1 MVERGNMKSIVYISF
16 IVLLLAGLF
25 SACRPKDD
33 VTAESAPMNQET
45 ETTVIDESPEPVAAA
60 VKPERFVEET
70 VLLGN
75 DSAYKHYSQVI
86 VTRNDEIVVPVEE
99 GFLYWENPEE
109 SLEPQ
114 FFEVSPVLIPI
125 EEQSE
130 LAGFYYKILDYQGE
144 IEPPLDSS
152 LTFEELAEK
161 FHQFNNK
168 YLSYYR
174 IPLLYYTDRS
184 NSRYRFLYK
193 TYPVELDLSGPVSEK
208 SFNWIDEFQ
217 EYLNYSDTNAYESDQ
232 TDLFIYEGYLGSDR
246 TALRNDESPA
256 FFNPERGE
264 RFVLSKEMLYLDDNL
279 PYLPFKGNLSVTR
292 FGNAVSVD
300 AHSNSDHSGDRILG
314 VIILSLSS
322 EKSERMMGWKSPLRW
337 PDRRVNFPGGVG
349 PNDIHRNIFFYNNI
363 GEVDPFHPLIQVG
376 ENRVVT
382 PYSDREDLEW
392 VEFDGTTFSDVN
404 GPTMISTGLVL
415 SFNFSTDRRY
425 LYLFRDSDNALA
437 RYTVIFDEE

>member
-1 MVERGNMKSIVYISF
+1 MKSTVYINF
-16 IVLLLAGLF
+16 IVLLLAGFF
-25 SACRPKDD
+25 SACRQKND
-33 VTAESAPMNQET
+33 AASESDRIIQET
-45 ETTVIDESPEPVAAA
+45 ETTVIDENPEPAAA
-60 VKPERFVEET
+60 VKQERFVEET
-70 VLLGN
+70 VLLGS
-75 DSAYKHYSQVI
+75 DSSYKHYSQVI

-114 FFEVSPVLIPI
+114 FFEVSPVMIPI
-125 EEQSE
+125 EEQAE
-130 LAGFYYKILDYQGE
+130 LGGVYYRFLKNFLGIQLD
-144 IEPPLDSS
+144 PS

-161 FHQFNNK
+161 FHQS
-168 YLSYYR
+168 YEDLSYYR

-193 TYPVELDLSGPVSEK
+193 TYPVELDLSGPIGEK
-208 SFNWIDEFQ
+208 SFKWIDEFQ

-246 TALRNDESPA
+246 TSLRNDESPA

-264 RFVLSKEMLYLDDNL
+264 RFVLSKEMLYLDDGL
-279 PYLPFKGNLSVTR
+279 PYLPNTGNLSVTR
-292 FGNAVSVD
+292 LGNAVSVHARYD
-300 AHSNSDHSGDRILG
+300 PDHFNTTVVGIIL
-314 VIILSLSS
+314 LSLSP
-322 EKSERMMGWKSPLRW
+322 EKTDRMMSWKSPLRW
-337 PDRRVNFPGGVG
+337 PDRRVDFPGGVG
-349 PNDIHRNIFFYNNI
+349 PNDIHWNIHFHSNI

-382 PYSDREDLEW
+382 PYSDRKELKW

>member
-1 MVERGNMKSIVYISF
+1 MKSTVYINF
-16 IVLLLAGLF
+16 IVLLLAGF
-25 SACRPKDD
+25 FNACRPKDD
-33 VTAESAPMNQET
+33 AASESAPMNQET
-45 ETTVIDESPEPVAAA
+45 ETTVIDESPEPVAAV
-60 VKPERFVEET
+60 VKSERFAEET
-70 VLLGN
+70 VLLGS

-86 VTRNDEIVVPVEE
+86 VTRDDEIVVPVEE

-114 FFEVSPVLIPI
+114 FFEVSPVMIPI
-125 EEQSE
+125 EEQAE
-130 LAGFYYKILDYQGE
+130 LGGFYYRFLKNFRSIHLD
-144 IEPPLDSS
+144 PS

-161 FHQFNNK
+161 FHQSYEDF
-168 YLSYYR
+168 SYYR

-193 TYPVELDLSGPVSEK
+193 TYPVELDLSGPIGEK
-208 SFNWIDEFQ
+208 SFEWINEFRTA
-217 EYLNYSDTNAYESDQ
+217 LNYSDTNAYESEQ

-246 TALRNDESPA
+246 TSIWEDESPT
-256 FFNPERGE
+256 FFNPKRGE
-264 RFVLSKEMLYLDDNL
+264 RSVLSQEMLYFDDGL
-279 PYLPFKGNLSVTR
+279 PYLPNTGNLSVTR
-292 FGNAVSVD
+292 LGNAVSVHARYD
-300 AHSNSDHSGDRILG
+300 PDHFNTTVVGIIL
-314 VIILSLSS
+314 LSLSP
-322 EKSERMMGWKSPLRW
+322 EKTDRMMSWKSPLRW
-337 PDRRVNFPGGVG
+337 PDRRVDFPGGVG
-349 PNDIHRNIFFYNNI
+349 PNDIHRNLEFQTAI

-382 PYSDREDLEW
+382 PYSDREELEW

>member
-1 MVERGNMKSIVYISF
+1 MKSIVYISF
-16 IVLLLAGLF
+16 IVLLLAGFF
-25 SACRPKDD
+25 SSCRPKDD
-33 VTAESAPMNQET
+33 AASESAPMNQET
-45 ETTVIDESPEPVAAA
+45 KTTVIDESPEPVATA
-60 VKPERFVEET
+60 VKSERFADET
-70 VLLGN
+70 VLLGS
-75 DSAYKHYSQVI
+75 DSSYKHYSQVI
-86 VTRNDEIVVPVEE
+86 VTRNDEIVVPVED

-109 SLEPQ
+109 SLKPQ

-125 EEQSE
+125 EEQAE
-130 LAGFYYKILDYQGE
+130 LGRFYYKILDYDGE
-144 IEPPLDSS
+144 IEPSLDSS

-217 EYLNYSDTNAYESDQ
+217 EFLNYSDTNAYESDQ
-232 TDLFIYEGYLGSDR
+232 TDLFIYEGYVGPDR
-246 TALRNDESPA
+246 TSLRNDESPA
-256 FFNPERGE
+256 FLNPKRGE
-264 RFVLSKEMLYLDDNL
+264 RFVLSEEMMYFDVDDNHL
-279 PYLPFKGNLSVTR
+279 SYLPVTGNLSVTR
-292 FGNAVSVD
+292 LGNAVSVK
-300 AHSNSDHSGDRILG
+300 AHSDPDHFNTTVVGIIL
-314 VIILSLSS
+314 LSLSP
-322 EKSERMMGWKSPLRW
+322 EKTDRMMSWKSPLRW
-337 PDRRVNFPGGVG
+337 PDRRVDFPGGVG
-349 PNDIHRNIFFYNNI
+349 PNDIHRNLEFQTAI

-382 PYSDREDLEW
+382 PYSDREELEW

>member
-1 MVERGNMKSIVYISF
+1 MVERGNMKSIVYIRF
-16 IVLLLAGLF
+16 IVLLLAGFF
-25 SACRPKDD
+25 SACRQKND
-33 VTAESAPMNQET
+33 AASESAPMNQET
-45 ETTVIDESPEPVAAA
+45 KTTVIDESPEPVAAA
-60 VKPERFVEET
+60 VKSERFVEET
-70 VLLGN
+70 VLLGS
-75 DSAYKHYSQVI
+75 DSSYKHYSQVI
-86 VTRNDEIVVPVEE
+86 VTRNDEIVVPVED

-130 LAGFYYKILDYQGE
+130 LAGFYYKILDYDGE
-144 IEPPLDSS
+144 IEPSLDSS

-168 YLSYYR
+168 YLYYYR

-193 TYPVELDLSGPVSEK
+193 TYPVELDLSGPIGEK
-208 SFNWIDEFQ
+208 SFKWINGSRINLD
-217 EYLNYSDTNAYESDQ
+217 YSNTNTYESDQ
-232 TDLFIYEGYLGSDR
+232 TDLFIYEGYLGPDR
-246 TALRNDESPA
+246 TSIWEDESPS
-256 FFNPERGE
+256 FFNPKRGE
-264 RFVLSKEMLYLDDNL
+264 RSVLSQEMLYLDDGL
-279 PYLPFKGNLSVTR
+279 LYPPDTGNLSVTR
-292 FGNAVSVD
+292 LGNAVSV
-300 AHSNSDHSGDRILG
+300 HSMYDPDHFNTRIVG
-314 VIILSLSS
+314 IILLSLSP
-322 EKSERMMGWKSPLRW
+322 ERTDRMMSWKSPLRW
-337 PDRRVNFPGGVG
+337 PDRRVDFPGGVG
-349 PNDIHRNIFFYNNI
+349 PNDIHRNLEFQTAI

-382 PYSDREDLEW
+382 PYSDREELEW

>member
-1 MVERGNMKSIVYISF
+1 MKSTVYISF
-16 IVLLLAGLF
+16 IVLLLAGFF
-25 SACRPKDD
+25 SACRQKDD
-33 VTAESAPMNQET
+33 AASESAPMNQEM
-45 ETTVIDESPEPVAAA
+45 ETTVIDENPEPAAA
-60 VKPERFVEET
+60 VKSERFVEET
-70 VLLGN
+70 VLLGS
-75 DSAYKHYSQVI
+75 DSSYKHYSQVI

-109 SLEPQ
+109 SLKPQ

-125 EEQSE
+125 EEQAE
-130 LAGFYYKILDYQGE
+130 LGGVYYRFLKNFLGIQLD
-144 IEPPLDSS
+144 PS

-161 FHQFNNK
+161 FHQS
-168 YLSYYR
+168 YEDLSYYR

-193 TYPVELDLSGPVSEK
+193 TYPVELDLSGPIGEK
-208 SFNWIDEFQ
+208 SFKWIDEFQ

-232 TDLFIYEGYLGSDR
+232 TDLFIYEGYVGSDR
-246 TALRNDESPA
+246 TSLRNDESPA

-264 RFVLSKEMLYLDDNL
+264 RFVLSKEMLYLDDGL
-279 PYLPFKGNLSVTR
+279 PYLPNTGNLSVTR
-292 FGNAVSVD
+292 LGNAVSVD
-300 AHSNSDHSGDRILG
+300 VHSNSDHSSDRILG

-322 EKSERMMGWKSPLRW
+322 EKSERMMGWKSPLIW
-337 PDRRVNFPGGVG
+337 PDRRVDFPGGVD
-349 PNDIHRNIFFYNNI
+349 PNDIHWNIHFHSNI

-382 PYSDREDLEW
+382 PYSDREKLEW

-425 LYLFRDSDNALA
+425 LYLFRDSDNALV

>member
-1 MVERGNMKSIVYISF
+1 MRSIVYIKCIGLVAF
-16 IVLLLAGLF
+16 AGF
-25 SACRPKDD
+25 SNACRQKDD
-33 VTAESAPMNQET
+33 AASESALMNQEM

-60 VKPERFVEET
+60 VKSERFVEET
-70 VLLGN
+70 VLLGS

-114 FFEVSPVLIPI
+114 FFEASSVLIPI

-130 LAGFYYKILDYQGE
+130 LGELYYGILDYYDE
-144 IEPPLDSS
+144 IESPLDSS
-152 LTFEELAEK
+152 LTFEELAER
-161 FHQFNNK
+161 FHQLRNE

-184 NSRYRFLYK
+184 NSKYRFLYK

-208 SFNWIDEFQ
+208 SFKWINGSRINLD
-217 EYLNYSDTNAYESDQ
+217 YSNTNTYESDQ
-232 TDLFIYEGYLGSDR
+232 TDLFIYEGYLGPDR
-246 TALRNDESPA
+246 TSIWEDESPA
-256 FFNPERGE
+256 FFNPKRGE
-264 RFVLSKEMLYLDDNL
+264 RSVLSQEMLYLDDGL
-279 PYLPFKGNLSVTR
+279 PYPPDTGNLSVTR
-292 FGNAVSVD
+292 LGNAVSVVTY
-300 AHSNSDHSGDRILG
+300 SDTDRFNRMMVGIIL
-314 VIILSLSS
+314 LSLSP
-322 EKSERMMGWKSPLRW
+322 EKTDRMMNWKSLLRW
-337 PDRRVNFPGGVG
+337 PDRRVDFPGGVD
-349 PNDIHRNIFFYNNI
+349 PNDIHWNIHFHSNI

-382 PYSDREDLEW
+382 PYSDRKELKW

-404 GPTMISTGLVL
+404 GPTMIATGLVL

>member
-1 MVERGNMKSIVYISF
+1 MRSIVYIKCIGLVAF
-16 IVLLLAGLF
+16 AGF
-25 SACRPKDD
+25 SNACRQKDD
-33 VTAESAPMNQET
+33 AASESAPMNQEM

-60 VKPERFVEET
+60 VKSERFVEET
-70 VLLGN
+70 VLLGS

-114 FFEVSPVLIPI
+114 FFESSPVLIPI

-130 LAGFYYKILDYQGE
+130 LAGFYYKILDYDGE

-217 EYLNYSDTNAYESDQ
+217 EFLNYSDTNAYESDQ
-232 TDLFIYEGYLGSDR
+232 TDLFIYEGYVGPYR
-246 TALRNDESPA
+246 TSLRNDESPA
-256 FFNPERGE
+256 FLNPKRGE
-264 RFVLSKEMLYLDDNL
+264 RFVVSKETLYLDDGL
-279 PYLPFKGNLSVTR
+279 LYLPVTGNLSVTR
-292 FGNAVSVD
+292 LGNAVSVK
-300 AHSNSDHSGDRILG
+300 AHKDPDRFNRLMVGIIL
-314 VIILSLSS
+314 LSLSL
-322 EKSERMMGWKSPLRW
+322 EQPERMMSWQSRLKL
-337 PDRRVNFPGGVG
+337 PDRRVAFPDGVAA
-349 PNDIHRNIFFYNNI
+349 NDIHGQLLFYDAI
-363 GEVDPFHPLIQVG
+363 SEVDPFHPLIQVG

-382 PYSDREDLEW
+382 PYSDREKLEW

>member
-1 MVERGNMKSIVYISF
+1 MRSIVYIKCIGLVAF
-16 IVLLLAGLF
+16 AGF
-25 SACRPKDD
+25 SNACRQKDD
-33 VTAESAPMNQET
+33 AASESAPMNQEM

-60 VKPERFVEET
+60 VKSERFVEET
-70 VLLGN
+70 VLLGS

-114 FFEVSPVLIPI
+114 FFESSPVLIPI

-130 LAGFYYKILDYQGE
+130 LAGFYYKILDYDGE
-144 IEPPLDSS
+144 IEPPLNSS

-217 EYLNYSDTNAYESDQ
+217 EFLNYSDTNAYESDQ
-232 TDLFIYEGYLGSDR
+232 TDLFIYEGYVGPYR
-246 TALRNDESPA
+246 TSLRNDESPA
-256 FFNPERGE
+256 FLNPKRGE
-264 RFVLSKEMLYLDDNL
+264 RFVVSKETLYLDDGL
-279 PYLPFKGNLSVTR
+279 LYLPVTGNLSVTR
-292 FGNAVSVD
+292 LGNAVSVK
-300 AHSNSDHSGDRILG
+300 AHKDPDRFNRLMVGIIL
-314 VIILSLSS
+314 LSLSL
-322 EKSERMMGWKSPLRW
+322 EQPERMMSWQSRLKL
-337 PDRRVNFPGGVG
+337 PDRRVAFPDGVAA
-349 PNDIHRNIFFYNNI
+349 NDIHGQLLFYDAI
-363 GEVDPFHPLIQVG
+363 SEVDPFHPLIQVG

-382 PYSDREDLEW
+382 PYSDREKLEW

>member
-1 MVERGNMKSIVYISF
+1 MKSTVYINI
-16 IVLLLAGLF
+16 IVLLLAGF
-25 SACRPKDD
+25 FNACRQKDD
-33 VTAESAPMNQET
+33 AASESAPMNQET
-45 ETTVIDESPEPVAAA
+45 ETTVIDENPEPAAA
-60 VKPERFVEET
+60 VKPERFAEET
-70 VLLGN
+70 VLLGS
-75 DSAYKHYSQVI
+75 DSSYKHYSQVI

-109 SLEPQ
+109 SLKPQ

-125 EEQSE
+125 EEQAE
-130 LAGFYYKILDYQGE
+130 LGGVYYRFLKNFLGIQLD
-144 IEPPLDSS
+144 PS

-161 FHQFNNK
+161 FHQS
-168 YLSYYR
+168 YEDLSYYR

-193 TYPVELDLSGPVSEK
+193 TYPVELDLSGPIGEK
-208 SFNWIDEFQ
+208 SFKWIDEFQ

-232 TDLFIYEGYLGSDR
+232 TDLFIYEGYVGSDR
-246 TALRNDESPA
+246 TSLRNDESPA

-264 RFVLSKEMLYLDDNL
+264 RFVLSKEMLYLDDGL
-279 PYLPFKGNLSVTR
+279 PYLPNTGNLSVTR
-292 FGNAVSVD
+292 LGNAVSVD
-300 AHSNSDHSGDRILG
+300 VHSNSDHSSDRILG

-322 EKSERMMGWKSPLRW
+322 EKSERMMGWKSPLIW
-337 PDRRVNFPGGVG
+337 PDRRGDFPGGVDH
-349 PNDIHRNIFFYNNI
+349 NDIHWNIHFHSNI

-382 PYSDREDLEW
+382 PYSDRKELEW

>member
-1 MVERGNMKSIVYISF
+1 MVERGNMKSTVYINV
-16 IVLLLAGLF
+16 IMLLLAGF
-25 SACRPKDD
+25 FNACRQKDD
-33 VTAESAPMNQET
+33 AASQSAPMNQET
-45 ETTVIDESPEPVAAA
+45 ETTVIDENPEPAAA
-60 VKPERFVEET
+60 VKPERFTEET

-125 EEQSE
+125 EEQAE
-130 LAGFYYKILDYQGE
+130 LGEFYYRFLKNFRGIQLN
-144 IEPPLDSS
+144 PS

-161 FHQFNNK
+161 FHQSYEDF
-168 YLSYYR
+168 SYYR

-193 TYPVELDLSGPVSEK
+193 TYPVELDLSGPIGEK
-208 SFNWIDEFQ
+208 SFKWIDEFQ

-232 TDLFIYEGYLGSDR
+232 TDLFIYERYLGSDR
-246 TALRNDESPA
+246 TSIWEDKSPA
-256 FFNPERGE
+256 FFNPRRGE
-264 RFVLSKEMLYLDDNL
+264 RSVLSQEMLYLDDGL
-279 PYLPFKGNLSVTR
+279 PYLPNTGNLSVTR
-292 FGNAVSVD
+292 LGNAVLVHTRYD
-300 AHSNSDHSGDRILG
+300 PDHFNTTIVGIIL
-314 VIILSLSS
+314 LSLSP
-322 EKSERMMGWKSPLRW
+322 EKTERMMSWKSPLRW
-337 PDRRVNFPGGVG
+337 PDRRVYFPGGVG
-349 PNDIHRNIFFYNNI
+349 PNDIHRNLEFQTAI

-382 PYSDREDLEW
+382 PYSDREKLEW

>member
-1 MVERGNMKSIVYISF
+1 MKSTVYINI
-16 IVLLLAGLF
+16 IVLLLAGF
-25 SACRPKDD
+25 FNACRQKDD
-33 VTAESAPMNQET
+33 AASESAPMNQET
-45 ETTVIDESPEPVAAA
+45 ETTVIDENPEPAAA
-60 VKPERFVEET
+60 VKPERFAEET
-70 VLLGN
+70 VLLGS
-75 DSAYKHYSQVI
+75 DSSYKHYSQVI
-86 VTRNDEIVVPVEE
+86 VTRNDEIVVPVED

-109 SLEPQ
+109 SLKPQ

-125 EEQSE
+125 EEQAE
-130 LAGFYYKILDYQGE
+130 LGGVYYRFLKNFLGIQLD
-144 IEPPLDSS
+144 PS

-161 FHQFNNK
+161 FHQS
-168 YLSYYR
+168 YEDLSYYR

-193 TYPVELDLSGPVSEK
+193 TYPVELDLSGPIGEK
-208 SFNWIDEFQ
+208 SFKWIDEFQ

-232 TDLFIYEGYLGSDR
+232 TDLFIYEGYVGSDR
-246 TALRNDESPA
+246 TSLRNDESPA

-264 RFVLSKEMLYLDDNL
+264 RFVLSKEMLYLDDGL
-279 PYLPFKGNLSVTR
+279 PYLPNTGNLSVTR
-292 FGNAVSVD
+292 LGNAVSVD
-300 AHSNSDHSGDRILG
+300 VHSNSDHSSDRILG

-322 EKSERMMGWKSPLRW
+322 EKSERMMGWKSPLIW
-337 PDRRVNFPGGVG
+337 PDRRVDFPGGVD
-349 PNDIHRNIFFYNNI
+349 PNDIHWNIHFHSNI

-382 PYSDREDLEW
+382 PYSDRKELEW

>member
-1 MVERGNMKSIVYISF
+1 MKSTVYINV
-16 IVLLLAGLF
+16 IVLLLAGF
-25 SACRPKDD
+25 FNACRQKDD
-33 VTAESAPMNQET
+33 AASESAPMNQET
-45 ETTVIDESPEPVAAA
+45 ETTVIDESPDPVAAA
-60 VKPERFVEET
+60 VKSERFVEET
-70 VLLGN
+70 VLLGS
-75 DSAYKHYSQVI
+75 DSSYKHYSQVI

-109 SLEPQ
+109 SLKPQ

-125 EEQSE
+125 EEQAE
-130 LAGFYYKILDYQGE
+130 LGGFYYRFLKDFRGTHPSLD
-144 IEPPLDSS
+144 PS

-161 FHQFNNK
+161 FHQSYE

-174 IPLLYYTDRS
+174 IPLLYYTDLS

-193 TYPVELDLSGPVSEK
+193 TYPVELDFSGPISEK

-217 EYLNYSDTNAYESDQ
+217 EFLNYSDANAYESEQ
-232 TDLFIYEGYLGSDR
+232 TDLFIYEGYWGPDR
-246 TALRNDESPA
+246 TSLRNDESPA

-264 RFVLSKEMLYLDDNL
+264 RFVISKDTLYLDDDL
-279 PYLPFKGNLSVTR
+279 LYLPRTGNLSVTR
-292 FGNAVSVD
+292 LGNAISV
-300 AHSNSDHSGDRILG
+300 AAYSDPVHFHPMIVGIIL
-314 VIILSLSS
+314 LSLSP
-322 EKSERMMGWKSPLRW
+322 EKTERMMGWKSPLRR
-337 PDRRVNFPGGVG
+337 PDIRVDFPGGVG
-349 PNDIHRNIFFYNNI
+349 ANDIHRNLLFYDAI
-363 GEVDPFHPLIQVG
+363 SEVDPFHPLIQVG

-382 PYSDREDLEW
+382 PYSDREELEW
-392 VEFDGTTFSDVN
+392 VEFDGTTFTDVN